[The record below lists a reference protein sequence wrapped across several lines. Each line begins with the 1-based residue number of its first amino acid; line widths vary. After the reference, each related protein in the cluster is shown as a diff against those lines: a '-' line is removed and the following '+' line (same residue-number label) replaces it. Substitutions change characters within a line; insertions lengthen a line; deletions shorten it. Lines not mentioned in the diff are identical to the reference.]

1 MFLRLNLDKPAV
13 LILGSSVGL
22 DRDGET
28 AAIAQ
33 VALDIGALRQR
44 SDRHLVDIVMIM
56 TIDEVEQTTNHV
68 VVVDQVLNTAGDAAL
83 GLALVTAKI

>member
-13 LILGSSVGL
+13 LILGSSIGL
-22 DRDGET
+22 DRDGKS

-33 VALDIGALRQR
+33 VSLDIGALRQR

-56 TIDEVEQTTNHV
+56 SIDEVEQTTNHV